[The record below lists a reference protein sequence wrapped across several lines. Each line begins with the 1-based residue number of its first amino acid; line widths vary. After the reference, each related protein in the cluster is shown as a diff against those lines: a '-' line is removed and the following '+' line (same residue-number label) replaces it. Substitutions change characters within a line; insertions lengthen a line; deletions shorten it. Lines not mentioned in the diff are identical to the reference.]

1 MSFITSVILIRNGIN
16 DFTLWVADFPEKEV
30 EDIQSSS
37 SEIRGSL
44 SYIME
49 HVPVITDDS
58 PDLLQMVVRDKDEYI
73 LYLKEDM
80 DEFFEKHSADGWS
93 SRGDADDILEET
105 QEILD
110 ALVPKQNTLSA
121 VIEEESHELL

>member
-1 MSFITSVILIRNGIN
+1 MRLIGIS
-16 DFTLWVADFPEKEV
+16 K
-30 EDIQSSS
+30 
-37 SEIRGSL
+37 SL

-121 VIEEESHELL
+121 VI

>member
-1 MSFITSVILIRNGIN
+1 MSFITSVILIRTGIN

-110 ALVPKQNTLSA
+110 VLVPKQNTLSA
-121 VIEEESHELL
+121 VI

>member
-1 MSFITSVILIRNGIN
+1 MISPCGWLISPKRKSRISRPAVVR
-16 DFTLWVADFPEKEV
+16 FEEA
-30 EDIQSSS
+30 
-37 SEIRGSL
+37 

-121 VIEEESHELL
+121 VI